1 MTSKKRKTLLDAD
14 ENDDFDDDDSGSDFD
29 DDEDPDQ
36 IEVPG
41 GGRDLNTA
49 VTYAQNIRSGVG
61 INVNKQAN
69 SAPSGSHSGSNISA
83 AFLKFG
89 NSNSN
94 NSSNNNNNN
103 NSHNNNKVNSS
114 SISKPTS
121 LLLSNNSNSSNIS
134 NNSNSSS
141 NNNNNNNINNNNIS
155 VLRPTIVTHT
165 TKSAIAGG
173 KFTAL
178 PTTITTKVA
187 IDKSLNNNMPKKLT
201 AALGNASGT
210 NTATTRISGTA
221 GGNPGSSS
229 SSSSTNLSAAS
240 AYLSSGAGN
249 YLNSLSTNDLMSLA
263 AYVASKGAPNSN
275 NNNNI
280 NNNINSNIS
289 NNNNINNNSS
299 YFSGSGGGASTS
311 AASAANFNMAA
322 SLLAQMSY
330 AGAATPMRAPYKL
343 PPGSMPQSAAASAV
357 KSNSGAGGGS
367 AATATA
373 AAAAGAAGGGGGG
386 GMKVNTMMLE
396 KLQKLIALNPEY
408 LTSGIPNHVMTQ
420 LFMQPMRMTQQQQ
433 QQQQQ
438 LQQLQ
443 LQNAAVANANAATAA
458 AAAAAASA
466 AVYVQQEEDEVDYEE
481 MGVAETYA
489 DYWPAKLKLG
499 KKHPDAV
506 VETASLSSVD
516 PCDVY
521 YKMSIPAET
530 INSGQLSALQ
540 LESITYAS
548 QAHDHLLPDGSRAGF
563 LIGDGAGV
571 GKGRT
576 IAGII
581 YENYLK
587 GRKKALWI
595 SVSNDLKYD
604 AERDL
609 SDIGATR
616 IEVHALNKFK
626 YAKISSDANNN
637 CKRGV
642 IFSTYSALIGESN
655 NKTGKYRS
663 RFRQLLQWCGEDFE
677 GLIIFDECHKAKNLC
692 PVGSGKP
699 TKTGQTVLELQQKLP
714 KARVVYASATGAS
727 EPKNMAYMVRLGL
740 WGQGTA
746 FGSFGD
752 FITAVERRGVGAM
765 EIVAMDMKLRGMYI
779 ARQLSFKGV
788 SFKIEEVPLSKE
800 FRRIYDQS
808 VELWVEAMQKF
819 TEAAELIDAESRMK
833 KTMWGQFWSSHQR
846 FFKYLCIAAKVNHA
860 VLVAR
865 ESIKYG
871 KCVVIGLQ
879 STGEARTLDQLERD
893 DGELTDF
900 VSTAKGV
907 FQSFVER
914 HFPAPDRNRIN
925 RILGLYDE
933 TPPVKQEPH
942 SLLNNNN
949 NSNNNNNNSSSG
961 GIGGSSSS
969 RSKRKGAGKGSGRKT
984 KKKKRSGSWQ
994 YSDSDEEA
1002 AHTSSGDLD
1011 NNSDNAADSDDAC
1024 DDDHA
1029 GGDNDDDD
1037 DDDDD
1042 DNNDNEADDD
1052 ENDNEADDDEDK
1064 HDGDSDRHSVASDY
1078 SSDFNPFF
1086 MSGSDSDIDPWV
1098 NARSKKSS
1106 GSANKKT
1113 QKKSKTK
1120 KKSIKKEPKIKKEP
1134 ATGAPPASSNSNSN
1148 NNSNNNNNNNNNA
1161 TMSATV
1167 VAALNAAKS
1176 RKPQQQSTQDKIQD
1190 LLQKKQELKGTMT
1203 PVGVNGVK
1211 LNYGPPPKDA
1221 IERACTMKE
1230 ELLRKI
1236 ERLGARLPPNTLDQL
1251 IDELG
1256 GPDNVAEMTGRRGRV
1271 VQSDDGSI
1279 QYESRTESDVPLETL
1294 NITEKQRFMDGQKD
1308 VAIISEAASSGI
1320 SLQSDR
1326 RVFNQRRRVH
1336 ITLELP
1342 WSADRAIQQFG
1353 RTHRSNQ
1360 VNAPEYIFLISDL
1373 AGERRFASTVAKRLE
1388 SLGALTHGDR
1398 RATETRDLS
1407 QFNIDNKYGRQA
1419 LETVMRTIMGYE
1431 SPLVPPPTDYSGEFF
1446 KDIAG
1451 ALVGVGII
1459 VNSESHPGVLSLDK
1473 DYNNI
1478 SKFLNRILG
1487 CPVDLQ
1493 NRLFKYFTD
1502 TMTAII
1508 NQAKRGGRFDL
1519 GIVDLGAAGENVTR
1533 VRLMRFMRK
1542 HATGVAPTE
1551 LHTVR
1556 VERGMI
1562 WQEAIDKY
1570 ADLFNEHEGFYT
1582 SHQLRNQKRTAIL
1595 VVVIE
1600 QQPARSSTDA
1610 DSSSKAQKKKSRTKK
1625 EIMCQIYRPNTGLQ
1639 VRHESLAELEKKYRK
1654 VASEEAEPH
1663 WTEQYDASVHTCSH
1677 AYWNGNCRNVSLGND
1692 CEVGLRQRL
1701 YHVLAGSVLS
1711 VWGRVEHILNTRSNS
1726 KMQVIRMKTTEGEK
1740 IVGTM
1745 IPKSCFEPLMNDLRS
1760 DSEKQEE
1767 FNY

>member
-1 MTSKKRKTLLDAD
+1 MSWQWQWQRPYPGRGLVLALNLSPGKVATSKKRKAFLDGV
-14 ENDDFDDDDSGSDFD
+14 DDDDDDNFDEEDSGSDFD
-29 DDEDPDQ
+29 DDEDPDL

-61 INVNKQAN
+61 VTKGPA
-69 SAPSGSHSGSNISA
+69 GS
-83 AFLKFG
+83 
-89 NSNSN
+89 NSNS
-94 NSSNNNNNN
+94 SSDTKTITISNHNNNN
-103 NSHNNNKVNSS
+103 
-114 SISKPTS
+114 KPTS
-121 LLLSNNSNSSNIS
+121 LLRT
-134 NNSNSSS
+134 
-141 NNNNNNNINNNNIS
+141 NNNNITTSSSYNIKIGVPGTAAAGLKGVPIVKAVGAGAGAAVGAGTVGLELTSQGS
-155 VLRPTIVTHT
+155 VLI
-165 TKSAIAGG
+165 IAR
-173 KFTAL
+173 
-178 PTTITTKVA
+178 KVGLENSFKQYA
-187 IDKSLNNNMPKKLT
+187 KEIDGELCRRRCRSRCRWCCP
-201 AALGNASGT
+201 A
-210 NTATTRISGTA
+210 
-221 GGNPGSSS
+221 
-229 SSSSTNLSAAS
+229 
-240 AYLSSGAGN
+240 
-249 YLNSLSTNDLMSLA
+249 
-263 AYVASKGAPNSN
+263 
-275 NNNNI
+275 
-280 NNNINSNIS
+280 
-289 NNNNINNNSS
+289 
-299 YFSGSGGGASTS
+299 GGASLQGSCFQGGHATS
-311 AASAANFNMAA
+311 ERHSCSSRRGSRRRSTYWRRWHKGQHIDDGGCPETDCHESGISDQRHTQQCVPDVHAINEAYPLARHLLDVRHQSRAHVDVHVHVDAAVHAAGPGQCSS
-322 SLLAQMSY
+322 SL
-330 AGAATPMRAPYKL
+330 RRRR
-343 PPGSMPQSAAASAV
+343 
-357 KSNSGAGGGS
+357 SGCLCSAGGGR
-367 AATATA
+367 
-373 AAAAGAAGGGGGG
+373 
-386 GMKVNTMMLE
+386 
-396 KLQKLIALNPEY
+396 
-408 LTSGIPNHVMTQ
+408 SGLRGDGCGRDICR
-420 LFMQPMRMTQQQQ
+420 L
-433 QQQQQ
+433 
-438 LQQLQ
+438 L
-443 LQNAAVANANAATAA
+443 
-458 AAAAAASA
+458 
-466 AVYVQQEEDEVDYEE
+466 
-481 MGVAETYA
+481 
-489 DYWPAKLKLG
+489 
-499 KKHPDAV
+499 
-506 VETASLSSVD
+506 
-516 PCDVY
+516 
-521 YKMSIPAET
+521 
-530 INSGQLSALQ
+530 
-540 LESITYAS
+540 AS
-548 QAHDHLLPDGSRAGF
+548 Q
-563 LIGDGAGV
+563 
-571 GKGRT
+571 T
-576 IAGII
+576 
-581 YENYLK
+581 
-587 GRKKALWI
+587 
-595 SVSNDLKYD
+595 
-604 AERDL
+604 
-609 SDIGATR
+609 
-616 IEVHALNKFK
+616 
-626 YAKISSDANNN
+626 
-637 CKRGV
+637 
-642 IFSTYSALIGESN
+642 
-655 NKTGKYRS
+655 
-663 RFRQLLQWCGEDFE
+663 
-677 GLIIFDECHKAKNLC
+677 
-692 PVGSGKP
+692 
-699 TKTGQTVLELQQKLP
+699 
-714 KARVVYASATGAS
+714 
-727 EPKNMAYMVRLGL
+727 
-740 WGQGTA
+740 
-746 FGSFGD
+746 
-752 FITAVERRGVGAM
+752 GVGAM

-788 SFKIEEVPLSKE
+788 SFKIEEVPLTKE
-800 FRRIYDQS
+800 FRKIYDQS

-925 RILGLYDE
+925 RILGLYDDTPTPLSAGTE
-933 TPPVKQEPH
+933 TAA
-942 SLLNNNN
+942 
-949 NSNNNNNNSSSG
+949 SNNNNNNNNNGKNG
-961 GIGGSSSS
+961 GRG
-969 RSKRKGAGKGSGRKT
+969 KRKGDGVQTKSSQ
-984 KKKKRSGSWQ
+984 KKKKMSAGAAWQ
-994 YSDSDEEA
+994 MSDSDEEA
-1002 AHTSSGDLD
+1002 ARTPSRDFGANS
-1011 NNSDNAADSDDAC
+1011 NSDSEGADSETFA
-1024 DDDHA
+1024 
-1029 GGDNDDDD
+1029 
-1037 DDDDD
+1037 
-1042 DNNDNEADDD
+1042 EDDD
-1052 ENDNEADDDEDK
+1052 EEDEDE
-1064 HDGDSDRHSVASDY
+1064 DEEDADEELDRDSDRRSVASDA

-1086 MSGSDSDIDPWV
+1086 SGSDSDIDPWV
-1098 NARSKKSS
+1098 NARSKKPT
-1106 GSANKKT
+1106 KKV
-1113 QKKSKTK
+1113 QKKVK
-1120 KKSIKKEPKIKKEP
+1120 KKVKKEKKESQ
-1134 ATGAPPASSNSNSN
+1134 PASASTP
-1148 NNSNNNNNNNNNA
+1148 A
-1161 TMSATV
+1161 LSATTGEASASSSSVMSPAV
-1167 VAALNAAKS
+1167 VAALTAAKT
-1176 RKPQQQSTQDKIQD
+1176 RKSQQSTQDKIQD
-1190 LLQKKQELKGTMT
+1190 LLQKKQELKGTVT

-1236 ERLGARLPPNTLDQL
+1236 ERLGSRLPPNTLDQL

-1271 VQSDDGSI
+1271 VQNEDGSI

-1431 SPLVPPPTDYSGEFF
+1431 APLVPPPTDYNGEFF

-1459 VNSESHPGVLSLDK
+1459 VNSESNPGVLSLDK

-1519 GIVDLGAAGENVTR
+1519 GIVDLGAAGENVIR
-1533 VRLMRFMRK
+1533 VRLIRFVRK

-1570 ADLFNEHEGFYT
+1570 ADLFNDNEGFYL

-1595 VVVIE
+1595 VVVLE
-1600 QQPARSSTDA
+1600 HQPPRNSSSSSTSTTDA
-1610 DSSSKAQKKKSRTKK
+1610 DGGSSGSNSKKKKSRSKR

-1639 VRHESLAELEKKYRK
+1639 VRHESLFELEKKYRK
-1654 VASEEAEPH
+1654 VASDDAEPH
-1663 WTEQYDASVHTCSH
+1663 WTEQYDASVNTCSH

-1745 IPKSCFEPLMNDLRS
+1745 IPKSCFDLLMNDLSS
-1760 DSEKQEE
+1760 DSEKKEE
-1767 FNY
+1767 FNH

>member
-1 MTSKKRKTLLDAD
+1 MTSKKRKSFLDAD
-14 ENDDFDDDDSGSDFD
+14 DNDDFDDDDSGSDFD

-49 VTYAQNIRSGVG
+49 VTYAQNIRSSVG
-61 INVNKQAN
+61 INVANKQAN
-69 SAPSGSHSGSNISA
+69 SGQAGSLSGNNSNISE
-83 AFLKFG
+83 AFLKLG
-89 NSNSN
+89 NSSN
-94 NSSNNNNNN
+94 NIIINNNNSTSNKNNNNSSISNNNNNVI
-103 NSHNNNKVNSS
+103 KVN
-114 SISKPTS
+114 SISKPNS
-121 LLLSNNSNSSNIS
+121 LLLSNNINSSNIINIS
-134 NNSNSSS
+134 NNTSNSNSNNNSS
-141 NNNNNNNINNNNIS
+141 NNIT

-165 TKSAIAGG
+165 AKPTIVGG

-187 IDKSLNNNMPKKLT
+187 LADKSPNNMPKKLT
-201 AALGNASGT
+201 A
-210 NTATTRISGTA
+210 
-221 GGNPGSSS
+221 
-229 SSSSTNLSAAS
+229 
-240 AYLSSGAGN
+240 
-249 YLNSLSTNDLMSLA
+249 
-263 AYVASKGAPNSN
+263 V
-275 NNNNI
+275 
-280 NNNINSNIS
+280 
-289 NNNNINNNSS
+289 
-299 YFSGSGGGASTS
+299 
-311 AASAANFNMAA
+311 
-322 SLLAQMSY
+322 SY
-330 AGAATPMRAPYKL
+330 AGGATPMRTPFK
-343 PPGSMPQSAAASAV
+343 PQPVGMAAGVAASATL
-357 KSNSGAGGGS
+357 KSSSAVGGATPQVG
-367 AATATA
+367 AT
-373 AAAAGAAGGGGGG
+373 AGAAGG

-396 KLQKLIALNPEY
+396 KLQKLISLNPEY

-420 LFMQPMRMTQQQQ
+420 LFMQPMRMPSQQQQ
-433 QQQQQ
+433 QQQQQQLQQQQ

-443 LQNAAVANANAATAA
+443 LQNAAVANANAAT
-458 AAAAAASA
+458 A

-499 KKHPDAV
+499 KKHPDPV
-506 VETASLSSVD
+506 VETASLSSVE

-521 YKMSIPAET
+521 YKLSIPAET

-548 QAHDHLLPDGSRAGF
+548 QAHDHLLPDNSRAGF

-746 FGSFGD
+746 FATFGD

-800 FRRIYDQS
+800 FRKIYDQS

-860 VLVAR
+860 VLIAR

-933 TPPVKQEPH
+933 VPAVKQEPSQTLH
-942 SLLNNNN
+942 
-949 NSNNNNNNSSSG
+949 NNNNNSSSTT
-961 GIGGSSSS
+961 GGSSSN
-969 RSKRKGAGKGSGRKT
+969 RSKRKGANSTASSRKS

-994 YSDSDEEA
+994 FSDSDEEA

-1011 NNSDNAADSDDAC
+1011 NNSDEAPDSDDAFNDEDE
-1024 DDDHA
+1024 DDD
-1029 GGDNDDDD
+1029 DDENRNEDDDD
-1037 DDDDD
+1037 DDDD
-1042 DNNDNEADDD
+1042 ED
-1052 ENDNEADDDEDK
+1052 EDEDK
-1064 HDGDSDRHSVASDY
+1064 HDNDSDRHSVASDC

-1086 MSGSDSDIDPWV
+1086 LSGSDSDMDPWV
-1098 NARSKKSS
+1098 NARSKKTS
-1106 GSANKKT
+1106 GKKT
-1113 QKKSKTK
+1113 QKKAK
-1120 KKSIKKEPKIKKEP
+1120 KKKGKETKPIKKEPN
-1134 ATGAPPASSNSNSN
+1134 TSSNH
-1148 NNSNNNNNNNNNA
+1148 NNNNNNNA
-1161 TMSATV
+1161 AMSATV
-1167 VAALNAAKS
+1167 AAALNAAKS
-1176 RKPQQQSTQDKIQD
+1176 RKPPQLSTQDKIQD

-1236 ERLGARLPPNTLDQL
+1236 EKLGARLPPNTLDQL

-1431 SPLVPPPTDYSGEFF
+1431 TPLVPPPTDYNGEFF

-1502 TMTAII
+1502 TMAAII

-1533 VRLMRFMRK
+1533 VRLIRFMRK

-1582 SHQLRNQKRTAIL
+1582 SHQLRNHKRTAIL

-1600 QQPARSSTDA
+1600 QQPAARNSGEADSS
-1610 DSSSKAQKKKSRTKK
+1610 SSSKAQKKKTRSKK

-1639 VRHESLAELEKKYRK
+1639 VRHESLFELEKKYRK
-1654 VASEEAEPH
+1654 VSSEEAEPH

-1726 KMQVIRMKTTEGEK
+1726 KMQVIRMKTTEGQK

>member
-14 ENDDFDDDDSGSDFD
+14 DDDDNFDEDDSGSDFD

-61 INVNKQAN
+61 VATKGPAAVPISVSKVVKPFN
-69 SAPSGSHSGSNISA
+69 NIKPIS
-83 AFLKFG
+83 LLRI
-89 NSNSN
+89 
-94 NSSNNNNNN
+94 NNNNNN
-103 NSHNNNKVNSS
+103 TIVTTVSG
-114 SISKPTS
+114 
-121 LLLSNNSNSSNIS
+121 SNNSTSNG
-134 NNSNSSS
+134 NNVAVRK
-141 NNNNNNNINNNNIS
+141 IITTAAAKPI
-155 VLRPTIVTHT
+155 VGGGAPTVGGV
-165 TKSAIAGG
+165 ALGG
-173 KFTAL
+173 KITAI
-178 PTTITTKVA
+178 PIRKV
-187 IDKSLNNNMPKKLT
+187 SPLENNLNNMPKKVNNAITVSYGGGVAPIRAIKMAGAPGGIGNNQKPPIATT
-201 AALGNASGT
+201 AAS
-210 NTATTRISGTA
+210 
-221 GGNPGSSS
+221 
-229 SSSSTNLSAAS
+229 
-240 AYLSSGAGN
+240 
-249 YLNSLSTNDLMSLA
+249 
-263 AYVASKGAPNSN
+263 
-275 NNNNI
+275 
-280 NNNINSNIS
+280 
-289 NNNNINNNSS
+289 
-299 YFSGSGGGASTS
+299 
-311 AASAANFNMAA
+311 
-322 SLLAQMSY
+322 
-330 AGAATPMRAPYKL
+330 
-343 PPGSMPQSAAASAV
+343 
-357 KSNSGAGGGS
+357 AGGGS
-367 AATATA
+367 SSG
-373 AAAAGAAGGGGGG
+373 AAAAGVKG
-386 GMKVNTMMLE
+386 NLSMLE
-396 KLQKLIALNPEY
+396 AVQKLIAMNPQY
-408 LTSGIPNHVMTQ
+408 LTSGIPNNVFQ
-420 LFMQPMRMTQQQQ
+420 LLMNSMQRAPAAPSPMQKINPGPMVTSG
-433 QQQQQ
+433 
-438 LQQLQ
+438 
-443 LQNAAVANANAATAA
+443 AA
-458 AAAAAASA
+458 AAAAAAHASA
-466 AVYVQQEEDEVDYEE
+466 AAYVQQEEDEVDYEE

-506 VETASLSSVD
+506 VETASLSSVE

-521 YKMSIPAET
+521 YKLSLPQET
-530 INSGQLSALQ
+530 INSGHLSALQ

-626 YAKISSDANNN
+626 YAKISSDVNNN

-746 FGSFGD
+746 FANFND

-800 FRRIYDQS
+800 FRKIYDQS

-879 STGEARTLDQLERD
+879 STGEARTLDQLEKD

-933 TPPVKQEPH
+933 TPSIADSTS
-942 SLLNNNN
+942 SLGT
-949 NSNNNNNNSSSG
+949 NSNSTTAAA
-961 GIGGSSSS
+961 
-969 RSKRKGAGKGSGRKT
+969 KRKGSSNNDNGSSAGGKS

-994 YSDSDEEA
+994 FSDSDDEDADRKRNRKRDAGNSNSDSDEA
-1002 AHTSSGDLD
+1002 
-1011 NNSDNAADSDDAC
+1011 NSDDDFRSDM
-1024 DDDHA
+1024 
-1029 GGDNDDDD
+1029 
-1037 DDDDD
+1037 
-1042 DNNDNEADDD
+1042 
-1052 ENDNEADDDEDK
+1052 DDEDEDDED
-1064 HDGDSDRHSVASDY
+1064 HDVDSDRRSVASDA

-1086 MSGSDSDIDPWV
+1086 SGSDSDIDPWV
-1098 NARSKKSS
+1098 NARSKKST
-1106 GSANKKT
+1106 KKT
-1113 QKKSKTK
+1113 QKKTK
-1120 KKSIKKEPKIKKEP
+1120 KKVKKEKGKKE
-1134 ATGAPPASSNSNSN
+1134 ATSSASSSAATDPSG
-1148 NNSNNNNNNNNNA
+1148 ST

-1176 RKPQQQSTQDKIQD
+1176 RKSQLSTQDKIQD
-1190 LLQKKQELKGTMT
+1190 LLQKKQELKGTVT

-1236 ERLGARLPPNTLDQL
+1236 ERLGSRLPPNTLDQL

-1271 VQSDDGSI
+1271 VQTDDGNI

-1508 NQAKRGGRFDL
+1508 QQAKRGGRFDL

-1533 VRLMRFMRK
+1533 CRLIRFVRK

-1551 LHTVR
+1551 MHTVR

-1570 ADLFNEHEGFYT
+1570 ADLFNENEGFYL
-1582 SHQLRNQKRTAIL
+1582 SHQLRNQKRTAIM
-1595 VVVIE
+1595 VVILE
-1600 QQPARSSTDA
+1600 HQPARNSSSSSTT
-1610 DSSSKAQKKKSRTKK
+1610 DSDGASKKKKSRSKK

-1639 VRHESLAELEKKYRK
+1639 VRHESLFELEKKYRK
-1654 VASEEAEPH
+1654 VSSKEAEPH
-1663 WTEQYDASVHTCSH
+1663 WTEQYDASVNTCSH

-1740 IVGTM
+1740 IVGTL
-1745 IPKSCFEPLMNDLRS
+1745 IPKSCFEPLVADLRS

>member
-14 ENDDFDDDDSGSDFD
+14 DDNDNFDEDDSGSDFD

-61 INVNKQAN
+61 VATKGGTPIPISGAKIVVGNNKIK
-69 SAPSGSHSGSNISA
+69 PIS
-83 AFLKFG
+83 LLRI
-89 NSNSN
+89 
-94 NSSNNNNNN
+94 NNNNNN
-103 NSHNNNKVNSS
+103 IVTSINNRNNN
-114 SISKPTS
+114 
-121 LLLSNNSNSSNIS
+121 NIS
-134 NNSNSSS
+134 TNGSS
-141 NNNNNNNINNNNIS
+141 NNNNNNNIISNNSQIIK
-155 VLRPTIVTHT
+155 TTTAAT
-165 TKSAIAGG
+165 TKTPTTVGATPTVGGVALGGKLTVIPIAGRNI
-173 KFTAL
+173 AL
-178 PTTITTKVA
+178 
-187 IDKSLNNNMPKKLT
+187 DNNLSNMPKKLNNAVT
-201 AALGNASGT
+201 AMGSPAARSSGNAGT
-210 NTATTRISGTA
+210 T
-221 GGNPGSSS
+221 GSSQGGAIGSTS
-229 SSSSTNLSAAS
+229 S
-240 AYLSSGAGN
+240 
-249 YLNSLSTNDLMSLA
+249 YLNSLTTNELMNLA
-263 AYVASKGAPNSN
+263 AYVAAKGSNAPPPPPPSTAANSVRHSPTGGIPN
-275 NNNNI
+275 TGGN
-280 NNNINSNIS
+280 
-289 NNNNINNNSS
+289 
-299 YFSGSGGGASTS
+299 FFGGSAAASTS
-311 AASAANFNMAA
+311 ASAANFNMAA

-330 AGAATPMRAPYKL
+330 GGGASQIRALKVAGNIGGVGNNQKL
-343 PPGSMPQSAAASAV
+343 PMATAPGSGGPAGGTSG
-357 KSNSGAGGGS
+357 SGAKG
-367 AATATA
+367 
-373 AAAAGAAGGGGGG
+373 
-386 GMKVNTMMLE
+386 NTSMME
-396 KLQKLIALNPEY
+396 AVQKLIAMNPEY
-408 LTSGIPNHVMTQ
+408 LTSGIPNTVFQM
-420 LFMQPMRMTQQQQ
+420 FMQSMQRPQTTPAPNQPMNPGAMVTS
-433 QQQQQ
+433 
-438 LQQLQ
+438 
-443 LQNAAVANANAATAA
+443 AA
-458 AAAAAASA
+458 AAAAHASA
-466 AVYVQQEEDEVDYEE
+466 VAYVQQEEDEVDYEE
-481 MGVAETYA
+481 IGVAETYA

-506 VETASLSSVD
+506 VETASLSSVE

-521 YKMSIPAET
+521 YKLSLPLET
-530 INSGQLSALQ
+530 INSGHLSALQ

-626 YAKISSDANNN
+626 YAKISSDVNNN

-746 FGSFGD
+746 FGNFND

-800 FRRIYDQS
+800 FRKIYDQS

-933 TPPVKQEPH
+933 TPSQSSVADSTS
-942 SLLNNNN
+942 SLGNNSNITTAAGKRKGNNNN
-949 NSNNNNNNSSSG
+949 DN
-961 GIGGSSSS
+961 GST
-969 RSKRKGAGKGSGRKT
+969 KI

-994 YSDSDEEA
+994 CSDSEDDNTGRKRNSDSDEA
-1002 AHTSSGDLD
+1002 
-1011 NNSDNAADSDDAC
+1011 NSDDDLKSDI
-1024 DDDHA
+1024 
-1029 GGDNDDDD
+1029 
-1037 DDDDD
+1037 
-1042 DNNDNEADDD
+1042 
-1052 ENDNEADDDEDK
+1052 DDEDED
-1064 HDGDSDRHSVASDY
+1064 HDVDSDQRCVASDA

-1086 MSGSDSDIDPWV
+1086 SGSDSDIDPWV
-1098 NARSKKSS
+1098 ARSKKT
-1106 GSANKKT
+1106 KKT
-1113 QKKSKTK
+1113 QKKSKKKVKKEKTK
-1120 KKSIKKEPKIKKEP
+1120 KEIPSS
-1134 ATGAPPASSNSNSN
+1134 ATDPSGSTA
-1148 NNSNNNNNNNNNA
+1148 
-1161 TMSATV
+1161 MSATV
-1167 VAALNAAKS
+1167 VAALNAAKN
-1176 RKPQQQSTQDKIQD
+1176 RKSQLSTQDKIQD
-1190 LLQKKQELKGTMT
+1190 LLQKKQELKGTVT

-1236 ERLGARLPPNTLDQL
+1236 ERLGSRLPPNTLDQL

-1271 VQSDDGSI
+1271 VQTDDGSI

-1294 NITEKQRFMDGQKD
+1294 NITEKQRFMDGEKD

-1508 NQAKRGGRFDL
+1508 QQAKRGGRFDL
-1519 GIVDLGAAGENVTR
+1519 GILDLGAAGENVTR
-1533 VRLMRFMRK
+1533 VRLIRFVRK

-1551 LHTVR
+1551 MHTVR

-1570 ADLFNEHEGFYT
+1570 ADLFNENEGFYL
-1582 SHQLRNQKRTAIL
+1582 SHQLRNQKRTAIM
-1595 VVVIE
+1595 VVILE
-1600 QQPARSSTDA
+1600 SRNSSSTSSTT
-1610 DSSSKAQKKKSRTKK
+1610 DSDSGSKKKKTRSKK

-1639 VRHESLAELEKKYRK
+1639 VRHESLFELEKKYRK

-1663 WTEQYDASVHTCSH
+1663 WTEQYDASVNTCSH

-1740 IVGTM
+1740 IVGTL
-1745 IPKSCFEPLMNDLRS
+1745 IPKSCFEPLVADLRS

>member
-14 ENDDFDDDDSGSDFD
+14 DDDDNFDEDDSGSDFD

-61 INVNKQAN
+61 VATKGGTPI
-69 SAPSGSHSGSNISA
+69 PISGAKIVIG
-83 AFLKFG
+83 
-89 NSNSN
+89 
-94 NSSNNNNNN
+94 
-103 NSHNNNKVNSS
+103 NNK
-114 SISKPTS
+114 IKPIS
-121 LLLSNNSNSSNIS
+121 LLRI
-134 NNSNSSS
+134 
-141 NNNNNNNINNNNIS
+141 NNNNNNIITSVNSRNNNIVSSNGNNNNININNNT
-155 VLRPTIVTHT
+155 VVRQIVTT
-165 TKSAIAGG
+165 TTAAAAATPITVGGTPTVGGVALGG
-173 KFTAL
+173 KITAI
-178 PTTITTKVA
+178 PIVARKVA
-187 IDKSLNNNMPKKLT
+187 LENSLNNMPKKLNNAIT
-201 AALGNASGT
+201 AMGSPAARSSAGSNAGT
-210 NTATTRISGTA
+210 TT
-221 GGNPGSSS
+221 GSSQVGGGGGGGGGGGSIGNIGSTS
-229 SSSSTNLSAAS
+229 S
-240 AYLSSGAGN
+240 
-249 YLNSLSTNDLMSLA
+249 YLNSLSTNELMNLA
-263 AYVASKGAPNSN
+263 AYVAAKGSNAPPPPPPSTAANSVR
-275 NNNNI
+275 
-280 NNNINSNIS
+280 NSPAV
-289 NNNNINNNSS
+289 
-299 YFSGSGGGASTS
+299 SGGITNPIGNFFGGSAAASTS
-311 AASAANFNMAA
+311 ASAANFNMAA

-330 AGAATPMRAPYKL
+330 AGGAAPIRAFKL
-343 PPGSMPQSAAASAV
+343 AGNVGGIGNNQKPSM
-357 KSNSGAGGGS
+357 
-367 AATATA
+367 ATS
-373 AAAAGAAGGGGGG
+373 AGGGGGG
-386 GMKVNTMMLE
+386 GGPAGGAPGSGVKGNNSMME
-396 KLQKLIALNPEY
+396 AVQKLIAMNPEY
-408 LTSGIPNHVMTQ
+408 LTSGIPNNVFQM
-420 LFMQPMRMTQQQQ
+420 FMQSMQRPQTTPPPIQPMNP
-433 QQQQQ
+433 
-438 LQQLQ
+438 
-443 LQNAAVANANAATAA
+443 NAMVTSAA
-458 AAAAAASA
+458 AAAAAAAAHASA
-466 AVYVQQEEDEVDYEE
+466 AAYVQQEEDEVDYEE

-506 VETASLSSVD
+506 VETASLSSVE

-521 YKMSIPAET
+521 YKLSLPHET
-530 INSGQLSALQ
+530 INSGHLSALQ

-626 YAKISSDANNN
+626 YAKISSDVNNN

-746 FGSFGD
+746 FGNFND

-800 FRRIYDQS
+800 FRKIYDQS

-933 TPPVKQEPH
+933 TP
-942 SLLNNNN
+942 SLSSVADSTSSLGN
-949 NSNNNNNNSSSG
+949 NSNSITAAG
-961 GIGGSSSS
+961 
-969 RSKRKGAGKGSGRKT
+969 KRKGSNNNDNGSTSSKS

-994 YSDSDEEA
+994 YSDSDDED
-1002 AHTSSGDLD
+1002 TGRKRNRKRDGGNS
-1011 NNSDNAADSDDAC
+1011 NSDSDEANSDD
-1024 DDDHA
+1024 DLRSDM
-1029 GGDNDDDD
+1029 
-1037 DDDDD
+1037 
-1042 DNNDNEADDD
+1042 
-1052 ENDNEADDDEDK
+1052 DDEDEDDED
-1064 HDGDSDRHSVASDY
+1064 HDVDSDRRSVASDA

-1086 MSGSDSDIDPWV
+1086 SGSDSDIDPWV
-1098 NARSKKSS
+1098 NARSKKS
-1106 GSANKKT
+1106 
-1113 QKKSKTK
+1113 KKSQKKTK
-1120 KKSIKKEPKIKKEP
+1120 KKVKKEKSKKE
-1134 ATGAPPASSNSNSN
+1134 TNSSASSSA
-1148 NNSNNNNNNNNNA
+1148 A
-1161 TMSATV
+1161 TDPSGSTSMSATV
-1167 VAALNAAKS
+1167 VAALNAAKN
-1176 RKPQQQSTQDKIQD
+1176 RKSQLSTQDKIQD
-1190 LLQKKQELKGTMT
+1190 LLQKKQELKGTVT

-1236 ERLGARLPPNTLDQL
+1236 ERLGSRLPPNTLDQL

-1271 VQSDDGSI
+1271 VQTDDGNI

-1294 NITEKQRFMDGQKD
+1294 NITEKQRFMDGEKD

-1459 VNSESHPGVLSLDK
+1459 VNSESNPGVLSLDK

-1508 NQAKRGGRFDL
+1508 QQAKRGGRFDL

-1533 VRLMRFMRK
+1533 VRLIRFVRK

-1551 LHTVR
+1551 MHTVR

-1570 ADLFNEHEGFYT
+1570 ADLFNENEGFYL
-1582 SHQLRNQKRTAIL
+1582 SHQLRNQKRTAIM
-1595 VVVIE
+1595 VVILE
-1600 QQPARSSTDA
+1600 QQSRNSSSTSSTTDSDSGSKKKKARS
-1610 DSSSKAQKKKSRTKK
+1610 KK

-1639 VRHESLAELEKKYRK
+1639 VRHESLFELEKKYRK

-1663 WTEQYDASVHTCSH
+1663 WTEQYDASVNTCSH

-1740 IVGTM
+1740 IVGTL
-1745 IPKSCFEPLMNDLRS
+1745 IPKSCFEPLVADLRS

>member
-1 MTSKKRKTLLDAD
+1 MTSKKRKTFLDAD
-14 ENDDFDDDDSGSDFD
+14 DEDDNFDEDDSGSDFD

-61 INVNKQAN
+61 VPKATAPAPVPIE
-69 SAPSGSHSGSNISA
+69 SAKI
-83 AFLKFG
+83 
-89 NSNSN
+89 
-94 NSSNNNNNN
+94 
-103 NSHNNNKVNSS
+103 V
-114 SISKPTS
+114 
-121 LLLSNNSNSSNIS
+121 
-134 NNSNSSS
+134 
-141 NNNNNNNINNNNIS
+141 INNNNIKPIS
-155 VLRPTIVTHT
+155 LLRINNNNKPIVGSILANNTIKTSNGTIATGGGTATVAANPLRKIITPITTAVRAAGVGGAATATVGGVTV
-165 TKSAIAGG
+165 GG
-173 KFTAL
+173 KITAI
-178 PTTITTKVA
+178 PMPRKVV
-187 IDKSLNNNMPKKLT
+187 LENNLSNMPKKLNNPVT
-201 AALGNASGT
+201 ARSSSHPATASGGG
-210 NTATTRISGTA
+210 SGGGTVA
-221 GGNPGSSS
+221 GGG
-229 SSSSTNLSAAS
+229 AAS
-240 AYLSSGAGN
+240 SYLSSGAGS
-249 YLNSLSTNDLMSLA
+249 YLNSLSTNELMNLA
-263 AYVASKGAPNSN
+263 AYVAAKGNSGPPPPPPSTAT
-275 NNNNI
+275 
-280 NNNINSNIS
+280 NSVKS
-289 NNNNINNNSS
+289 VMGGAGAGAG
-299 YFSGSGGGASTS
+299 GSFFGGGATASTS
-311 AASAANFNMAA
+311 ASAANFNMAA

-330 AGAATPMRAPYKL
+330 AGAQPMRPFKVTATGLQKMTP
-343 PPGSMPQSAAASAV
+343 SAATTVATTAAASGPGAV
-357 KSNSGAGGGS
+357 SGAAAGGAGAGGGVK
-367 AATATA
+367 
-373 AAAAGAAGGGGGG
+373 GGPA
-386 GMKVNTMMLE
+386 MME
-396 KLQKLIALNPEY
+396 AIQKLIAMNPEY
-408 LTSGIPNHVMTQ
+408 LTSGIPNNVFQM
-420 LFMQPMRMTQQQQ
+420 FMQSMQQPRPS
-433 QQQQQ
+433 
-438 LQQLQ
+438 
-443 LQNAAVANANAATAA
+443 AALPAMQVTPASVMSAGGGNVAGAHPSAAT
-458 AAAAAASA
+458 
-466 AVYVQQEEDEVDYEE
+466 YVQQEDDEADYEE

-506 VETASLSSVD
+506 VETASLSSVE

-521 YKMSIPAET
+521 YKLSIPAET

-609 SDIGATR
+609 SDIGASR
-616 IEVHALNKFK
+616 IDVHALNKFK
-626 YAKISSDANNN
+626 YAKISSDVNNN

-746 FGSFGD
+746 FANFND

-800 FRRIYDQS
+800 FRKIYDQS

-860 VLVAR
+860 VTVAR

-925 RILGLYDE
+925 RILGLYDD
-933 TPPVKQEPH
+933 TPATD
-942 SLLNNNN
+942 SGFG
-949 NSNNNNNNSSSG
+949 NNNNNSSSG
-961 GIGGSSSS
+961 ASSAAG
-969 RSKRKGAGKGSGRKT
+969 KRKAGGAAGAGGQDNGKS
-984 KKKKRSGSWQ
+984 KKKKRRNSWQ
-994 YSDSDEEA
+994 DFDDSDEEEERKPKTEA
-1002 AHTSSGDLD
+1002 DSPDS
-1011 NNSDNAADSDDAC
+1011 DSDDANSDDAFGSDQ
-1024 DDDHA
+1024 DDD
-1029 GGDNDDDD
+1029 DEDDDD
-1037 DDDDD
+1037 DR
-1042 DNNDNEADDD
+1042 
-1052 ENDNEADDDEDK
+1052 
-1064 HDGDSDRHSVASDY
+1064 DGDSDRRSVASDA

-1086 MSGSDSDIDPWV
+1086 SGSDSDIDPWV
-1098 NARSKKSS
+1098 NARSKKTTK
-1106 GSANKKT
+1106 KKT
-1113 QKKSKTK
+1113 QKKLK
-1120 KKSIKKEPKIKKEP
+1120 KKVKKEKIKKEP
-1134 ATGAPPASSNSNSN
+1134 GVSSSTEG
-1148 NNSNNNNNNNNNA
+1148 NA
-1161 TMSATV
+1161 AMSAAV
-1167 VAALNAAKS
+1167 VAALNAAKT
-1176 RKPQQQSTQDKIQD
+1176 RKSQLSTQDKIQD
-1190 LLQKKQELKGTMT
+1190 LLQKKQELKGTVT

-1271 VQSDDGSI
+1271 VQNDDGTI

-1508 NQAKRGGRFDL
+1508 LQAKRAGRFDL
-1519 GIVDLGAAGENVTR
+1519 GIVDLGAAGENVNR
-1533 VRLMRFMRK
+1533 VRLTRFLRK

-1570 ADLFNEHEGFYT
+1570 ADLFNDNEGFYL

-1595 VVVIE
+1595 VVVLE
-1600 QQPARSSTDA
+1600 QQPSRSSTST
-1610 DSSSKAQKKKSRTKK
+1610 DSENAKKKKTSTKK

-1639 VRHESLAELEKKYRK
+1639 VRHESLFELEKKYRS
-1654 VASEEAEPH
+1654 VTTEEAEPH
-1663 WTEQYDASVHTCSH
+1663 WIEQYDASVNTCSH
-1677 AYWNGNCRNVSLGND
+1677 AYWNGNCRNVSMGHD

-1745 IPKSCFEPLMNDLRS
+1745 IPKSCFELLMNDLRS